1 LSDPVLE
8 VEGLDVRFATEAGTV
23 HAVRDVSFSLAA
35 GEVLALVGESGSG
48 KSATAM
54 SLTGLNRAA
63 GNTRVTGS
71 VRLRGRELLTLTEQ
85 ELRHVRGAQVAMV
98 FQDPMTSLNPV
109 RRVGDLLVEVLR
121 AHESV
126 SRRAAAARSV
136 ELLHEVGIAEP
147 ARRAEAFPH
156 QLSGGMRQRV
166 MIAMAL
172 ACRPAVLIADEPT
185 TALDVTIQAQIL
197 RLIRVLR
204 AEHGTSV
211 LLITHDLG
219 VVAGLADRVAVMYAG
234 RIVETAPTRGILS
247 APRHPYTG
255 GLLGSIPRVDR
266 PRQARLASIAG
277 QPPSLLLDDAGCAF
291 ARRCPAV
298 YEACVVRPALVDGV
312 ACHLAGG
319 AR

>member
-1 LSDPVLE
+1 MPENVLD
-8 VEGLDVRFATEAGTV
+8 VHDLDVRFATEAGTI
-23 HAVRDVSFSLAA
+23 HAVRDVSFSLTR

-54 SLTGLNRAA
+54 SLTALNRAA

-71 VRLRGRELLTLTEQ
+71 VRLHGRELMTLSER
-85 ELRHVRGAQVAMV
+85 ELRDVRGAQVAMV

-109 RRVGDLLVEVLR
+109 RRVGDLIAEVIR
-121 AHESV
+121 AHDPV
-126 SRRAAAARSV
+126 PRRAAARRAV

-147 ARRAEAFPH
+147 GRRAELFPH

-166 MIAMAL
+166 LIAMAL
-172 ACRPAVLIADEPT
+172 ALRPAVLVADEPT

-234 RIVETAPTRGILS
+234 RIVETAPTSAILAS
-247 APRHPYTG
+247 PRHPYTA
-255 GLLGSIPRVDR
+255 GLLESIPRIDH
-266 PRQARLASIAG
+266 PRSARLPSIAG
-277 QPPSLLLDDAGCAF
+277 QPPTLQDDDPGCSFAPRCRSAHEAC
-291 ARRCPAV
+291 ARRPV
-298 YEACVVRPALVDGV
+298 LSDGI
-312 ACHLAGG
+312 ACHLPGG
-319 AR
+319 RR